1 MTQARARGFVELSY
15 NFNDIDTTGG
25 LVSDYS
31 ITQNIAS
38 FIYGSGEGQINAA
51 VQNTGILSSGS
62 FINIDLRSVPKNILG
77 YTSTVSFTGI
87 KGFCLVNNS
96 TSRNSNIAIRA
107 TGTNAFTN
115 LFNGGSG
122 NLLVKPSAGFIYID
136 PYGIPVSTGN
146 KNIQIFDIGGSG
158 ASYTYSVFGNV

>member
-1 MTQARARGFVELSY
+1 MTQVTARGFVELSY
-15 NFNDIDTTGG
+15 NFTDLSNNGK
-25 LVSDYS
+25 LESDYS
-31 ITQNIAS
+31 ITQNTAT
-38 FIYGSGEGQINAA
+38 FTYGSGEAQINAA
-51 VQNTGILSSGS
+51 VQNTGILSSGG
-62 FINIDLRSVPKNILG
+62 FVNIDLSSVSKTILG
-77 YTSTVSFTGI
+77 YNSTVSFTGV
-87 KGFCLVNNS
+87 KGFCLINNS
-96 TSRNSNIAIRA
+96 TSKNSNIAIRA

-122 NLLVKPSAGFIYID
+122 NLLIKPSAGFVYID

>member
-1 MTQARARGFVELSY
+1 MTQVTARGFVELSY
-15 NFNDIDTTGG
+15 NFINIDANGG
-25 LVSDYS
+25 IVSDYAV
-31 ITQNIAS
+31 TQNVAS
-38 FIYGSGEGQINAA
+38 FSHGSGEGQINAA
-51 VQNTGILSSGS
+51 VQNTGILSSGG
-62 FINIDLRSVPKNILG
+62 FVNIDLSAVSKNILG
-77 YTSTVSFTGI
+77 YTSTASFTGI

-122 NLLVKPSAGFIYID
+122 NLLVKPSAGFVYID